1 MEDYKNIFSDGT
13 QETSNE
19 DKNVTVPDFTSTPD
33 EKTYTQVIIKDNE
46 EKLEEIEESIL
57 SALQDGGSEIP
68 TSDMYGIVQDIK
80 SDTSDIRARSI
91 EAVEE
96 IASTKIMI
104 EDYIDD
110 AKVRDT
116 SMLEYVTAIND
127 NIKLASKIVTAEI
140 SLIIGII
147 VIYMFIGRFR

>member
-1 MEDYKNIFSDGT
+1 
-13 QETSNE
+13 
-19 DKNVTVPDFTSTPD
+19 
-33 EKTYTQVIIKDNE
+33 
-46 EKLEEIEESIL
+46 
-57 SALQDGGSEIP
+57 
-68 TSDMYGIVQDIK
+68 MYGIVQDIK